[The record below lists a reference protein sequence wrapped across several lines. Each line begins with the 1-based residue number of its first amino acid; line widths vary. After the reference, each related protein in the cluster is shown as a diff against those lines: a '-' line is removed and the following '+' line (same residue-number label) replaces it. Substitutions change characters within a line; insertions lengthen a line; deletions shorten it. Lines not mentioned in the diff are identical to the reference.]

1 VTTTG
6 AAAAVGAI
14 ALLLGVGAPALPA
27 RAGSPREL
35 LPNLVELPPTQLRV
49 RAVVVAGET
58 RYELRF
64 TSTAANMG
72 AGPLV
77 VRLVRPSSSA
87 PFAAAQV
94 VSRSNGSTRSYPIAV
109 SVPYFSRPGHNHFH
123 LARFESYELRNAAN
137 GAVAMDT
144 KVGFCLGDRSPVGTE
159 HGPARFTGP
168 CGRGV
173 RDALRL
179 TVGISVGWADPY
191 SAVLDG
197 QALDLTGLP
206 AGIYTLVNR
215 VNGDGTLHE
224 SSYADNV
231 AAARIRLVWPNG
243 RFVPPVVTPL
253 ASCRAERCP

>member
-1 VTTTG
+1 MTTS

-14 ALLLGVGAPALPA
+14 ALLLGVGVPALPA
-27 RAGSPREL
+27 LAGPPLEL

-49 RAVVVAGET
+49 QAVVVAGKT

-94 VSRSNGSTRSYPIAV
+94 VSRSDGSTRSYPITV
-109 SVPYFSRPGHNHFH
+109 SVRYFFRPGHNHFH
-123 LARFESYELRNAAN
+123 LGRFESYELRNAAD
-137 GAVAMDT
+137 GAVARDS
-144 KVGFCLGDRSPVGTE
+144 KAGFCLGDRAPVGTA

-168 CGRGV
+168 CGRGL
-173 RDALRL
+173 RNALRL

-191 SAVLDG
+191 SSDLDG
-197 QALDLTGLP
+197 QEFDLTGLP

-224 SSYADNV
+224 SSYGDNV
-231 AAARIRLVWPNG
+231 AATRIRLAWPNG
-243 RFVPPVVTPL
+243 RSAPPVVTPL
-253 ASCRAERCP
+253 AFCRAERCP